1 MKISKINGWM
11 KISLPTSLIT
21 EITNKYK
28 ILQMRQHFHEIY
40 IISYIKEINILIL
53 RFRIKRE

>member
-11 KISLPTSLIT
+11 KISLPISLIT

-28 ILQMRQHFHEIY
+28 ILQMRQNFHEIY